1 MKYAFLTMACLTLTI
16 GVASAQKKRTETPL
30 PSNSKPVAM
39 TITTDKATY
48 NPEEVIKFTL
58 KANNIH
64 KEAARLQFS
73 SGQKYDVEIREGK
86 NGKGKRVWLWSE
98 GRMFTQ
104 SLGSITLAPKATTN
118 YSEKAFAP
126 KEAGTYAA
134 RVTLTTMGRTPR
146 AFGMTTFTVK

>member
-39 TITTDKATY
+39 TIKTDKATY
-48 NPEEVIKFTL
+48 RPEEAIKFTL

-64 KEAARLQFS
+64 KETVRLQFS
-73 SGQKYDVEIREGK
+73 SGQKYDIEIREGK

-98 GRMFTQ
+98 GKMFTQ
-104 SLGSITLAPKATTN
+104 ALESLTLAPKAITN

-126 KEAGTYAA
+126 KEAGAYTAQ
-134 RVTLTTMGRTPR
+134 VTLTTLGRTPR